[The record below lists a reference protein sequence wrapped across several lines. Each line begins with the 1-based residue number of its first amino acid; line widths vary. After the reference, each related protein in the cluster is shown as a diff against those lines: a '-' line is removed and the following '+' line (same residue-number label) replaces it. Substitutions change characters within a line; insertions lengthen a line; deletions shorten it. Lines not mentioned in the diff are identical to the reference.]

1 MEIPQGLD
9 QVRDENKF
17 PQTTFQKYCRQIHEI
32 KEHRFF

>member
-17 PQTTFQKYCRQIHEI
+17 PQTTFQKYCRQIH
-32 KEHRFF
+32 